1 MRSSLFTLATC
12 LKAATAL
19 QYDPAYTNWNLNMN
33 ENTANPMEYYTT
45 YDNHTYHP
53 SPENWRFPFYS
64 FFVDK
69 FANGDPTNDNINGTS
84 WEQDPLQTQ
93 LRHGGDARG
102 LRDSLDYIQGMGIK
116 GLYLVGS
123 IFHNVPWAADAFS
136 PLDHTFL
143 DRHFGTIQEWREVID
158 EIHARG
164 MYVLLDNT
172 MGTMG
177 NLMAFENY
185 LNTSAPWTFTE
196 HNAQWKTPIHYSDW
210 EFGNNYHEVCP
221 WSYPRFYQQSGEL
234 YNDENTTRMVGCKD
248 SEFNQYGD
256 AGAFGQ
262 YPEWL
267 KQTAKFDGVQDRLR
281 DWRPS
286 VQQKLQHFYCML
298 VTGLDVDGF
307 RIDKALQV
315 TVDGQVEFNR
325 GLRQCARRLGKNN
338 FFIPGEMVN
347 GNSNVAVYMGRGKSP
362 DQWVENVT
370 EAITTNTTYL
380 RDDDHFGVDAN
391 AFHYTT
397 YRGLMRY
404 LGLDGNLLAAYDAP
418 VNFAD
423 AWRVMQMTNDFVNP
437 NTGSY
442 DPRHLHGASN
452 QDVLRWPGLINGTER
467 QLAGSFVVTLL
478 MPGINMISWGEEQ
491 AMYVLDNTAGN
502 YLYGRQAMTSS
513 PAWKMH
519 GCYKVGTINL
529 SEFPVNSSSVGC
541 QDDSVAL
548 DHRDTTS
555 PVYNVYKMMNEMRR
569 RYPVLNDG
577 FVMRQLS
584 NQTWNYTLP
593 GSYGTPTETG
603 LFSAYRGAN
612 PLLQDLTTQGGTGNQ
627 EVWLVYTN
635 YNDTRTYQSDCGST
649 DGQSL
654 LAPFPGNTTVRNLF
668 PPYDQWT
675 LQSSN
680 TSLSINGSTEP
691 NGCLPE
697 MNMTRYGYKAFVP
710 IDSWQAPS
718 PMISKFILNDTYM
731 GHDQRLLSV
740 ASGSSQDTVTME
752 LRFTEQMDC
761 DSVRN
766 SLNISSTT
774 EDGSTARIDTGSI
787 DCLTT
792 DPYDTPFFYSGLP
805 SIWRYRTN
813 ITGISNGVHVVTVNN
828 ATSASGSTFT
838 GSRDNIMFRI
848 GKSDNPMV
856 FPMTSNYTNYLLF
869 PNNVEK
875 RDSQTESGL
884 YVHHRAPG
892 ADMWRYSLTWGAI
905 WSDWMLYSGGNSTL
919 APQTWTGSKKQ
930 NWEGDHVKLQYWSRM
945 TGSSSHVQEADVAG
959 SEFPER
965 RFPHLFLHGA
975 WNQYGYDAG
984 VPNEM
989 EHTVN
994 STWTYDFLT
1003 EWPSQFQ
1010 VNVWGMTEDGLPD
1023 VSAAYGDVDNDTV
1036 LDRISPVSLQP
1047 AVVNI
1052 TDLPESPYLSW
1063 KIIINDGDLRYYL
1076 QGAGSRW
1083 RQLALFILLAVV
1095 PLALGFLG
1103 VLGYQRLFYQVKFNK
1118 TGLVNEKDSMAV
1130 AFKKHMSMSSFK
1142 EKPTASGITTT
1153 REIPAESS
1161 SDGSIVSPRHS
1172 IEPTMAANA
1181 ILSSKRRTV
1190 LIATM
1195 EYDIADW
1202 NIKIKIGGLGV
1213 MAQLMGKHLAH
1224 EDIVWVVPCCGG
1236 IDYPRDTQGPSVT
1249 VTILGKQYEVQVQ
1262 YHKLDNITYM
1272 LLDAPVF
1279 RQQTAKEPYP
1289 ARMDDHESA
1298 IYYSAWNQCI
1308 AEATKRF
1315 NVDLYHINDYH
1326 GSIAPLYLL
1335 PETIPCCLSLHNAEF
1350 QGLWPMRTPE
1360 ETQELCSVF
1369 NLPEKT
1375 VAKYVQFGEIFNLL
1389 HAGSSILRLHQKG
1402 FGAVGVSKKYGKRSW
1417 ARYPIFWGLRN
1428 IGALPNPDPSDLSEW
1443 HKKYADPNQIV
1454 IDQEYERSRG
1464 SLKMQAQEWADLEQR
1479 EDADLF
1485 VFVGRWSMQKGI
1497 DLIADVFPA
1506 ILEKHPQTQL
1516 ICIGPTIDLYG
1527 KFAALKLEAMMKKY
1541 PGRVYSKP
1549 EFTALPP
1556 FIFSGAEFALIPS
1569 RDEPFGLVAVE
1580 FGRKGALGVGSRV
1593 GGLGQMPGWWYTI
1606 ESQTTKHQMAQF
1618 KTAIHSAIKSN
1629 KETRAMMR
1637 ARSAKQRFPV
1647 AQWTEDLEILQAGAI
1662 RAHDKFM
1669 NKRNSKRVSG
1679 SHPGAATPGTTTG
1692 WSTPNFSNWSSPH
1705 IPGWMSPSSPSSGTS
1720 TPWGMQ
1726 TPAIRSPAPSRPNSR
1741 PPSPTRNTTR
1751 DSGAPSVD
1759 GSPVASRRNSFSL
1772 GTRSG
1777 PGHVPYKLLHS
1788 ALSHTKLSK
1797 RASAEDGTHKAL
1809 TRIDDEVTISPA
1821 EAREAEQ
1828 RSRLEQ
1834 MRPISTDSLA
1844 GEQREAEAS
1853 TGLSYMHKD
1862 LPPIPAIPAEYR
1874 PVLPQSPS
1882 MLSLQQVIDEK
1893 DNKEPQD
1900 LMPAFNDPTGLYF
1913 KSFSQKLES
1922 LNGKNSET
1930 SLCTEEFLERSEKQW
1945 FNRLHHARM
1954 SKMTSPANS
1963 VREVASDS
1971 SSAGSSDSDHESMSQ
1986 FLLPSNYQPP
1996 SGVRRFLSKKTGD
2009 WPVYAWLLAFGQ
2021 ILAANSYQIVLL
2033 TGTVGQTANE
2043 LYAIATVYFIFSCIW
2058 WYIFRRL
2065 PCLYVISGPWA
2076 FYGFA
2081 FLLLGI
2087 APWTT
2092 STARYWIQHVATGS
2106 YAAASASGSF
2116 FFAQNFGSTGSVPV
2130 RTWGFRACMIQGT
2143 QQIWIV
2149 ILWFWGRTL
2158 TDVSTAGRPSSSLI
2172 TYGWPLT
2179 AIAIPISLLLFAIGT
2194 VLYLGLP
2201 AYYRQQPGSI
2211 PSFYRSTLRRKIIL
2225 WFFLV
2230 VLVQNYFLS
2239 SPYGRNWTFLWSSSH
2254 APAWSVI
2261 LLIFFFFV
2269 VLWAL
2274 FLWFFAHL
2282 SATHSWF
2289 IPIFALALGSPRWAQ
2304 MLWSTSG
2311 VASYL
2316 PWAGGPIASALI
2328 ARGLWLWLGL
2338 LDSIQ
2343 GVGLGM
2349 ILLQTLARTH
2359 VTFTLVAA
2367 QALGSISTILARATA
2382 PNNTG
2387 PGNVFPDLAG
2397 RSDWTKGLEHYEF
2410 WLALVSQVAVVWVGF
2425 VWFRREQLSKP

>member
-1 MRSSLFTLATC
+1 MRLASLATFATC
-12 LKAATAL
+12 LL
-19 QYDPAYTNWNLNMN
+19 VGSGLDN
-33 ENTANPMEYYTT
+33 E
-45 YDNHTYHP
+45 
-53 SPENWRFPFYS
+53 
-64 FFVDK
+64 
-69 FANGDPTNDNINGTS
+69 TS

-102 LRDSLDYIQGMGIK
+102 LRDSLDYIQGMGVK

-123 IFHNVPWAADAFS
+123 VFHNVPWGADGFS

-143 DRHFGTIQEWREVID
+143 DRHFGTIQEWREVIN
-158 EIHARG
+158 EIHDRG

-172 MGTMG
+172 MSTMG
-177 NLMAFENY
+177 NLMAFEGH
-185 LNTSAPWTFTE
+185 LNSSTPWAFKE
-196 HNAQWKTPIHYSDW
+196 YDALWKTPIHYSDW
-210 EFGNNYHEVCP
+210 DFGNEYHEVCP
-221 WSYPRFYQQSGEL
+221 WTYPRFYQQSGEL
-234 YNDENTTRMVGCKD
+234 YQDENTTSMVGCKD

-262 YPEWL
+262 YPEWI

-286 VQQKLQHFYCML
+286 VQQKLQHFHCML
-298 VTGLDVDGF
+298 VQGLDIDGF

-315 TVDGQVEFNR
+315 TVDGQAEFNK
-325 GLRQCARRLGKNN
+325 GLRECARRVGKNN

-347 GNSNVAVYMGRGKSP
+347 GNSNVAVYMGRGKTP
-362 DQWVENVT
+362 EHWVDNVT
-370 EAITTNTTYL
+370 EAITTNTTYI
-380 RDDDHFGVDAN
+380 RDDEHFGLDAN

-423 AWRVMQMTNDFVNP
+423 AWRVMQMTNDFVNA
-437 NTGSY
+437 NTGLY

-452 QDVLRWPGLINGTER
+452 QDVLRWPGLVNGTER
-467 QLAGSFVVTLL
+467 QLAASFVVTLL

-491 AMYVLDNTAGN
+491 ALYTLDNTAGN

-513 PAWKMH
+513 PAWQMH

-529 SEFPVNSSSVGC
+529 SDFPVNSSSFAC
-541 QDDSVAL
+541 QDDSIAL
-548 DHRDTTS
+548 DHRDPTS
-555 PVYNVYKMMNEMRR
+555 PVYNVFKMMNEMRI

-584 NQTWNYTLP
+584 NQTYNYTLP

-603 LFSAYRGAN
+603 LFSSYRGAN
-612 PLLQDLTTQGGTGNQ
+612 PLLQDLSGQGITGNG

-635 YNDTRTYQSDCGST
+635 YNDTMTYESDCGGV
-649 DGQSL
+649 DGEAL
-654 LAPFPGNTTVRNLF
+654 LAPYPGNTTVRNLF

-680 TSLSINGSTEP
+680 MSMGINGSTEA
-691 NGCLPE
+691 NGCLPQI
-697 MNMTRYGYKAFVP
+697 NMTRYGYKAFVP
-710 IDSWQAPS
+710 VDSWRAPS
-718 PMISKFILNDTYM
+718 PMVSKLILNETYI
-731 GHDQRLLSV
+731 GHDQRIMSV
-740 ASGSSQDTVTME
+740 AGDGEQDSLTLE

-761 DSVRN
+761 DSVRQ

-774 EDGSTARIDTGSI
+774 EDGTIARIDTTSV

-792 DPYDTPFFYSGLP
+792 EPLDTPFFYSGLP
-805 SIWRYRTN
+805 STWRYRAN
-813 ITGISNGVHVVTVNN
+813 ITGISNGVHVITINN
-828 ATSASGSTFT
+828 ATSQAGDTFT
-838 GSRDNIMFRI
+838 NSRDNLMFRI
-848 GKSDNPMV
+848 GKPNNPMV
-856 FPMTSNYTNYLLF
+856 FASTSNYTTSLLY
-869 PNNVEK
+869 PSTSPLHK

-884 YVHHRAPG
+884 YIRHSAPG
-892 ADMWRYSLTWGAI
+892 ADLWRYTLTWGAI
-905 WSDWMLYSGGNSTL
+905 WSDWLPYTGGNSSL
-919 APQTWTGSKKQ
+919 PAQTWTGTSRQ
-930 NWEGDHVKLQYWSRM
+930 NWDGDHVKVQYWSRM
-945 TGSSSHVQEADVAG
+945 TGSSSHIQEGDVAG
-959 SEFPER
+959 STIPTR
-965 RFPHLFLHGA
+965 RFPRLFLHGS

-984 VPNEM
+984 IANEM
-989 EHTVN
+989 AHADN
-994 STWTYDFLT
+994 GTWTYDFLT

-1047 AVVNI
+1047 NVVNV
-1052 TDLPESPYLSW
+1052 TDLPPSPFLAW
-1063 KIIINDGDLRYYL
+1063 RIVVTDGDLRYFL
-1076 QGAGSRW
+1076 EAVGSRW
-1083 RQLALFILLAVV
+1083 RQLAMFVLLAVV
-1095 PLALGFLG
+1095 PL
-1103 VLGYQRLFYQVKFNK
+1103 VLGLVGVWAYQRMFYQVKFNL
-1118 TGLVNEKDSMAV
+1118 TGLVNEKETLPAAIRKHFSMV
-1130 AFKKHMSMSSFK
+1130 SVK
-1142 EKPTASGITTT
+1142 EKPTTEETTSG
-1153 REIPAESS
+1153 PSPVDDDS
-1161 SDGSIVSPRHS
+1161 MVSPRHS
-1172 IEPTMAANA
+1172 VEATMAAGSA
-1181 ILSSKRRTV
+1181 LASKRRTV

-1195 EYDIADW
+1195 EYDISDW

-1236 IDYPRDTQGPSVT
+1236 IDYPTDTPGLPVT
-1249 VTILGKQYEVQVQ
+1249 VTILGKQYDVQVQ

-1279 RQQTAKEPYP
+1279 RQQTSKEPYP

-1308 AEATKRF
+1308 AEATRRF

-1335 PETIPCCLSLHNAEF
+1335 PRTIPCCLSLHNAEF
-1350 QGLWPMRTPE
+1350 QGLWPMRNAE
-1360 ETQELCSVF
+1360 ETAELCGVF
-1369 NLPEKT
+1369 NLPEKI
-1375 VAKYVQFGEIFNLL
+1375 VARYVQFGEIFNLL

-1402 FGAVGVSKKYGKRSW
+1402 YGAVGVSKKYGKRSW
-1417 ARYPIFWGLRN
+1417 ARYPIFWGLKN
-1428 IGALPNPDPSDLSEW
+1428 IGALPNPDPSDLADWS
-1443 HKKYADPNQIV
+1443 KRYADPDTIE
-1454 IDQEYERSRG
+1454 IDREQEASRRE
-1464 SLKMQAQEWADLEQR
+1464 STRLAQEWAGLEQR
-1479 EDADLF
+1479 DDADLF

-1506 ILEKHPQTQL
+1506 VLEKHPQVQL
-1516 ICIGPTIDLYG
+1516 IAIGPTIDLYG
-1527 KFAALKLEAMMKKY
+1527 KFAALKLDAMMKKY

-1618 KTAIHSAIKSN
+1618 KTAINSAIKS
-1629 KETRAMMR
+1629 KYETRALMR
-1637 ARSAKQRFPV
+1637 ARSALQRFPV

-1662 RAHDKFM
+1662 KAHDKFM
-1669 NKRNSKRVSG
+1669 NKRKSDRFSG
-1679 SHPGAATPGTTTG
+1679 SSGAATPGGSSTG
-1692 WSTPNFSNWSSPH
+1692 WSTPHLS
-1705 IPGWMSPSSPSSGTS
+1705 GWMSPRSGAS
-1720 TPWGMQ
+1720 TPWGFQ
-1726 TPAIRSPAPSRPNSR
+1726 TPAIRSPAHSRPTSR
-1741 PPSPTRNTTR
+1741 APSPTRNAAVG
-1751 DSGAPSVD
+1751 SSVAPSLD
-1759 GSPVASRRNSFSL
+1759 GSPIVSRRNSFSL

-1777 PGHVPYKLLHS
+1777 PGHVSYKMLHS
-1788 ALSHTKLSK
+1788 ALSNPKLSK
-1797 RASAEDGTHKAL
+1797 RESTEEGLHRQL
-1809 TRIDDEVTISPA
+1809 TRIDDEVTISPN

-1834 MRPISTDSLA
+1834 MRPLSVTSDGS
-1844 GEQREAEAS
+1844 GEQEIPEGS
-1853 TGLSYMHKD
+1853 TGMAYLNKD
-1862 LPPIPAIPAEYR
+1862 LPPVPTIPAEHR
-1874 PVLPQSPS
+1874 ALPHSPS
-1882 MLSLQQVIDEK
+1882 SNSLVVPGALTSTEHRTALPHSPSSLSLQLVIDEK
-1893 DNKEPQD
+1893 ENKAPQD
-1900 LMPAFNDPTGLYF
+1900 LIPAFNDPTGLYF
-1913 KSFSQKLES
+1913 KNFAQQLES
-1922 LNGKNSET
+1922 LDGKNSET
-1930 SLCTEEFLERSEKQW
+1930 TLCTEEFLEKSEKQW

-1954 SKMTSPANS
+1954 SKTVSPGTSI
-1963 VREVASDS
+1963 REITSDASSQTTS
-1971 SSAGSSDSDHESMSQ
+1971 SSPDSEHDSLGQ
-1986 FLLPSNYQPP
+1986 FLLPSNYSPP
-1996 SGVRRFLSKKTGD
+1996 SGLRRILSIKTGD
-2009 WPVYAWLLAFGQ
+2009 WPLYAWLLAFGQ

-2033 TGTVGQTANE
+2033 TGTVGQTAIE
-2043 LYAIATVYFIFSCIW
+2043 LYAIATTYFIFSCIW
-2058 WYIFRRL
+2058 WLTFRRL
-2065 PCLYVISGPWA
+2065 PCLYVISAPWL
-2076 FYGFA
+2076 FYALA

-2087 APWTT
+2087 GPWAST
-2092 STARYWIQHVATGS
+2092 TARYWTQHIATGS

-2158 TDVSTAGRPSSSLI
+2158 TDASTAGQPSTSLI
-2172 TYGWPLT
+2172 TYGWPLS
-2179 AIAIPISLLLFAIGT
+2179 AIALPLAALLLAIGV
-2194 VLYLGLP
+2194 VLFLGLP

-2225 WFFLV
+2225 WFFLLV
-2230 VLVQNYFLS
+2230 VVQNYFLS
-2239 SPYGRNWTFLWSSSH
+2239 TLYGRNWTFLWSSKH
-2254 APAWSVI
+2254 APAWTIV
-2261 LLIFFFFV
+2261 LLVFAFFV
-2269 VLWAL
+2269 VLWAAVL
-2274 FLWFFAHL
+2274 FFFAHL

-2311 VASYL
+2311 VAAYL
-2316 PWAGGPIASALI
+2316 PWAGGPIASALV

-2367 QALGSISTILARATA
+2367 QALGSVATILARATA
-2382 PNNTG
+2382 PDKEG
-2387 PGNVFPDLAG
+2387 PGNVFPDFAG
-2397 RSDWTKGLEHYEF
+2397 RGQWTDGFKHYEF
-2410 WLALVSQVAVVWVGF
+2410 WLGLVCQVGVVWMGF
-2425 VWFRREQLSKP
+2425 WWFRREQLSKP

>member
-1 MRSSLFTLATC
+1 MRLSTLISLAIC
-12 LKAATAL
+12 LGAGTAL
-19 QYDPAYTNWNLNMN
+19 EYDPRYTNWNLNMN
-33 ENTANPMEYYTT
+33 PNSKDPMQYYTT
-45 YDNHTYHP
+45 YENHTYQP

-64 FFVDK
+64 FFVDR
-69 FANGDPTNDNINGTS
+69 FANGDPTNDNINETS

-102 LRDSLDYIQGMGIK
+102 VLDSLDYIQGMGIK

-143 DRHFGTIQEWREVID
+143 DRHFGTIQEWREVIN
-158 EIHARG
+158 EIHRRG

-177 NLMAFENY
+177 NLMAFEGY
-185 LNTSAPWTFTE
+185 LNSSTPWEFGE
-196 HNAQWKTPIHYSDW
+196 HNAVWKSPIHYSDW
-210 EFGNNYHEVCP
+210 EFGNGYHEICP

-234 YNDENTTRMVGCKD
+234 YQDENTTSMVGCKD

-267 KQTAKFDGVQDRLR
+267 KQTSKFDGVQDRLR

-298 VTGLDVDGF
+298 VVGLDIDGF

-315 TVDGQVEFNR
+315 TVDGQVEFNK
-325 GLRQCARRLGKNN
+325 GLRECARRVGKNN

-347 GNSNVAVYMGRGKSP
+347 GNSNVAVYMGRGKTP
-362 DQWVENVT
+362 EQWVDNIT
-370 EAITTNTTYL
+370 EAITTTTSYI
-380 RDDDHFGVDAN
+380 RDDEHFGLDGN

-423 AWRVMQMTNDFVNP
+423 AWRVMQMTNDFVNA

-452 QDVLRWPGLINGTER
+452 QDVLRWPGLVNGTER
-467 QLAGSFVVTLL
+467 QLAASFVVTLL

-491 AMYVLDNTAGN
+491 AMYTLDNTAGN

-529 SEFPVNSSSVGC
+529 SEWPVNSSSVAC
-541 QDDSVAL
+541 QDESVAL

-555 PVYNVYKMMNEMRR
+555 PMYNVFKMMNEMRT

-584 NQTWNYTLP
+584 NQTYNYTLP

-603 LFSAYRGAN
+603 LFSSYRGAN
-612 PLLQDLTTQGGTGNQ
+612 PLLQDLSNQGISGNG
-627 EVWLVYTN
+627 EVWLVYMN
-635 YNDTRTYQSDCGST
+635 YNDSMTYESDCSST
-649 DGQSL
+649 DGQAL
-654 LAPFPGNTTVRNLF
+654 LAPFPGGTTVRNLF
-668 PPYDQWT
+668 PPYDSWT
-675 LQSSN
+675 LETSN
-680 TSLSINGSTEP
+680 MSLGINGSTEP
-691 NGCLPE
+691 NGCLSQ
-697 MNMTRYGYKAFVP
+697 MDMTKYGYKAFVP
-710 IDSWQAPS
+710 ADLWRAPS
-718 PMISKFILNDTYM
+718 PMVSKFILNETYI
-731 GHDQRLLSV
+731 GHDQRVMSM
-740 ASGSSQDTVTME
+740 APIGSQDSLTME

-761 DSVRN
+761 DSVRR

-774 EDGSTARIDTGSI
+774 EDGTTAQIDTGSV

-792 DPYDTPFFYSGLP
+792 EPLDTPFFYSGLP
-805 SIWRYRTN
+805 SIWRYRAN
-813 ITGISNGVHVVTVNN
+813 ITGISHGVHVVTVNN
-828 ATSASGSTFT
+828 ASSQDGNTFT
-838 GSRDNIMFRI
+838 NSRDNIMFRI
-848 GKSDNPMV
+848 GKPNNPMV
-856 FPMTSNYTNYLLF
+856 FPATSNYTADLLY
-869 PNNVEK
+869 PETTRSLAK

-884 YVHHRAPG
+884 YVRHAAPG

-905 WSDWMLYSGGNSTL
+905 WSDWLPYNGGNSSL
-919 APQTWTGSKKQ
+919 ASQTWTGSKKQ

-945 TGSSSHVQEADVAG
+945 TGSSSHIQEGDIVDSIFAT
-959 SEFPER
+959 R
-965 RFPHLFLHGA
+965 RFPHLFLHGS

-984 VPNEM
+984 IPNEM
-989 EHTVN
+989 EHTDN

-1047 AVVNI
+1047 AVVNV
-1052 TDLPESPYLSW
+1052 TDLPPSPYLSW
-1063 KIIINDGDLRYYL
+1063 KIIINDGDLRFFL
-1076 QGAGSRW
+1076 APAGSRW
-1083 RQLALFILLAVV
+1083 RQLALFVLLAVV
-1095 PLALGFLG
+1095 PLALGLVG
-1103 VLGYQRLFYQVKFNK
+1103 VWAYQRMFYQVKFNL
-1118 TGLVNEKDSMAV
+1118 TGLVNEKDSLPV
-1130 AFKKHMSMSSFK
+1130 AIRKHMSMISIK
-1142 EKPTASGITTT
+1142 EKPEATEMVTDQSPGDN
-1153 REIPAESS
+1153 SS
-1161 SDGSIVSPRHS
+1161 IMTPGHR
-1172 IEPTMAANA
+1172 IEPTMAPSG
-1181 ILSSKRRTV
+1181 LLGMKRRTV

-1195 EYDIADW
+1195 EYDISDW

-1236 IDYPRDTQGPSVT
+1236 IDYPRDTPGEPVL
-1249 VTILGKQYEVQVQ
+1249 VTILGKKYEVQVQ
-1262 YHKLDNITYM
+1262 YHKLGNITYM

-1279 RQQTAKEPYP
+1279 RQQSQKEPYP

-1308 AEATKRF
+1308 AEATRRF
-1315 NVDLYHINDYH
+1315 DVDLYHINDYH

-1335 PETIPCCLSLHNAEF
+1335 PQTIPCCLSLHNAEF
-1350 QGLWPMRTPE
+1350 QGLWPMRNAE
-1360 ETQELCSVF
+1360 ETAELCSLF
-1369 NLPEKT
+1369 NLPEKI
-1375 VAKYVQFGEIFNLL
+1375 VARYVQFGEIFNLL
-1389 HAGSSILRLHQKG
+1389 HAGASILRLHQKG
-1402 FGAVGVSKKYGKRSW
+1402 YGAVGVSKKYGKRSW
-1417 ARYPIFWGLRN
+1417 ARYPIFWGLKN
-1428 IGALPNPDPSDLSEW
+1428 IGALPNPDPSDLAEW
-1443 HKKYADPNQIV
+1443 SKRYADPKTIEIN
-1454 IDQEYERSRG
+1454 QEYESSRRE
-1464 SLKMQAQEWADLEQR
+1464 MTRQAQEWAGLEQR
-1479 EDADLF
+1479 EDAQLF

-1506 ILEKHPQTQL
+1506 VLEKHPQVQL
-1516 ICIGPTIDLYG
+1516 IAVGPTIDLYG
-1527 KFAALKLEAMMKKY
+1527 KFAALKLDAMMKKY

-1549 EFTALPP
+1549 EFTQLPP
-1556 FIFSGAEFALIPS
+1556 YLFSGAEFALIPS

-1618 KTAIHSAIKSN
+1618 KTAIDSAIKSGY
-1629 KETRAMMR
+1629 KTRALMR
-1637 ARSAKQRFPV
+1637 ARSALQRFPV
-1647 AQWTEDLEILQAGAI
+1647 AQWTEDLEILQAKSI
-1662 RAHDKFM
+1662 KAHDKFAE
-1669 NKRNSKRVSG
+1669 KRKSIRFSSASG
-1679 SHPGAATPGTTTG
+1679 TATPGSSSAG
-1692 WSTPNFSNWSSPH
+1692 WSTPH
-1705 IPGWMSPSSPSSGTS
+1705 LPGWMSPRSGAS
-1720 TPWGMQ
+1720 TPWGFQ
-1726 TPAIRSPAPSRPNSR
+1726 TPAIRSPVQSRPNSR
-1741 PPSPTRNTTR
+1741 APSPTRNVAG
-1751 DSGAPSVD
+1751 SSSVAPSAD
-1759 GSPVASRRNSFSL
+1759 NSPVMSRRNSFSL

-1777 PGHVPYKLLHS
+1777 PGHVSFKMLHS
-1788 ALSHTKLSK
+1788 ALSNPKLSK
-1797 RASAEDGTHKAL
+1797 KESTEEGLHKQL
-1809 TRIDDEVTISPA
+1809 TRIDDEVTISQA
-1821 EAREAEQ
+1821 EALEAEQ

-1834 MRPISTDSLA
+1834 MRPLSTMSS
-1844 GEQREAEAS
+1844 GSEERESPSEAAEAS
-1853 TGLSYMHKD
+1853 TGMAYINKD
-1862 LPPIPAIPAEYR
+1862 LPPVPSIPNDNR
-1874 PVLPQSPS
+1874 PSLPVSPS
-1882 MLSLQQVIDEK
+1882 TLSLQLVIDEK
-1893 DNKEPQD
+1893 ENKEPQD
-1900 LMPAFNDPTGLYF
+1900 LIPSFNDPTGLYF
-1913 KSFSQKLES
+1913 KSFAQKLES

-1930 SLCTEEFLERSEKQW
+1930 TLCTEEFLERSEKQW
-1945 FNRLHHARM
+1945 FNRLHDARM
-1954 SKMTSPANS
+1954 SKANTPAGS
-1963 VREVASDS
+1963 IREAASDT
-1971 SSAGSSDSDHESMSQ
+1971 SSARSDADHSSLGQ

-1996 SGVRRFLSKKTGD
+1996 SGLRRILSIKTGD
-2009 WPVYAWLLAFGQ
+2009 WPLYAWLLAFGQ

-2058 WYIFRRL
+2058 WLTFRRL
-2065 PCLYVISGPWA
+2065 PCLYVISGPWIFYSLA
-2076 FYGFA
+2076 FF
-2081 FLLLGI
+2081 LLGI
-2087 APWTT
+2087 APFT
-2092 STARYWIQHVATGS
+2092 SGNARYWLQHVATGS

-2149 ILWFWGRTL
+2149 ILWFWGRSL
-2158 TDVSTAGRPSSSLI
+2158 TDSSTAGRPSTSLI
-2172 TYGWPLT
+2172 TYGWPLS
-2179 AIAIPISLLLFAIGT
+2179 AIALPLSLLLCAIGV

-2230 VLVQNYFLS
+2230 VLLQNYFLS
-2239 SPYGRNWTFLWSSSH
+2239 TTYGRNWTFLWSSKH
-2254 APAWSVI
+2254 APAWSIVV
-2261 LLIFFFFV
+2261 LVFFFFV
-2269 VLWAL
+2269 LLWAGV
-2274 FLWFFAHL
+2274 LWFFAHL

-2311 VASYL
+2311 VAAYL
-2316 PWAGGPIASALI
+2316 PWAGGPVASALVS
-2328 ARGLWLWLGL
+2328 RGLWLWLGL
-2338 LDSIQ
+2338 LDSVQ

-2367 QALGSISTILARATA
+2367 QALGSIATIVARATA
-2382 PNNTG
+2382 PNKEG
-2387 PGNVFPDLAG
+2387 PGNVFPDFAG
-2397 RSDWTKGLEHYEF
+2397 RESWRGGFEHYEF
-2410 WLALVSQVAVVWVGF
+2410 WLGLISQVAVVWAGF
-2425 VWFRREQLSKP
+2425 GWFRREQLSKP

>member
-1 MRSSLFTLATC
+1 
-12 LKAATAL
+12 
-19 QYDPAYTNWNLNMN
+19 MN
-33 ENTANPMEYYTT
+33 PNTKNPMEYYTV
-45 YDNHTYHP
+45 YEDHTYTP

-64 FFVDK
+64 FFVDR

-93 LRHGGDARG
+93 LRHGGDAQG

-123 IFHNVPWAADAFS
+123 IFHNMPWAADAFS

-143 DRHFGTIQEWREVID
+143 DRHFGTIQEWRDVID
-158 EIHARG
+158 EIHRRG

-177 NLMAFENY
+177 NLMAFEGY
-185 LNTSAPWTFTE
+185 FNTSTPWEFKE
-196 HNAQWKTPIHYSDW
+196 HNAVWKTPIHYQDW
-210 EFGNNYHEVCP
+210 TFGNDYYDVCP
-221 WSYPRFYQQSGEL
+221 WKYPRFYQQSGKP
-234 YNDENTTRMVGCKD
+234 YDDENTTAMVGCKN

-267 KQTAKFDGVQDRLR
+267 KQTSKFDGVQDRLR
-281 DWRPS
+281 DWVPS
-286 VQQKLQHFYCML
+286 VNQKLQHFYCML
-298 VTGLDVDGF
+298 VEGLDIDGF

-315 TVDGQVEFNR
+315 TLEGQVEFNK

-347 GNSNVAVYMGRGKSP
+347 GNSNVGVYMGRGKTP
-362 DQWVENVT
+362 DMWVDNVT
-370 EAITTNTTYL
+370 QAVTTNTTYL
-380 RDDDHFGVDAN
+380 RGGEDFGIDAN

-418 VNFAD
+418 VNFAN
-423 AWRVMQMTNDFVNP
+423 AWKIMQMTNDFVNP
-437 NTGSY
+437 NTGLY

-467 QLAGSFVVTLL
+467 QLAAAFIVTLL
-478 MPGINMISWGEEQ
+478 VPGINMISWGEEQ
-491 AMYVLDNTAGN
+491 ALYVLDNTAGN

-529 SEFPVNSSSVGC
+529 SDFPVNSSSTGC

-548 DHRDTTS
+548 DHRDPTS
-555 PVYNVYKMMNEMRR
+555 PVYNVYKAMNEMRR

-577 FVMRQLS
+577 FIFRQLS

-593 GSYGTPTETG
+593 GSFGTPTETG
-603 LFSAYRGAN
+603 IFSSYRGAD
-612 PLLQDLTTQGGTGNQ
+612 PLLQDLSGQGITGNDP
-627 EVWLVYTN
+627 VWLVYSN
-635 YNDTRTYQSDCGST
+635 LNDTRTFESNCSSV
-649 DGQSL
+649 DGEAL
-654 LAPFPGNTTVRNLF
+654 LAPYPGGTTVRNLF
-668 PPYDQWT
+668 FPFDQWT
-675 LQSSN
+675 LQTSN
-680 TSLSINGSTEP
+680 RSLGINGSSEP
-691 NGCLPE
+691 NGCLPQI
-697 MNMTRYGYKAFVP
+697 NMTKYGYKAFVP
-710 IDSWQAPS
+710 IESWQAPS
-718 PMISKFILNDTYM
+718 PMTSKFILNDTFM
-731 GHDQRLLSV
+731 GHDQRLFT
-740 ASGSSQDTVTME
+740 AAEDGTQDTLVME
-752 LRFTEQMDC
+752 IRFTEQMNC

-774 EDGSTARIDTGSI
+774 EDGSTARIDTTSV

-792 DPYDTPFFYSGLP
+792 LPEDQPFFYSGLP
-805 SIWRYRTN
+805 SVWRYRAN
-813 ITGISNGVHVVTVNN
+813 ITGLSNGVHMVTIDN
-828 ATSASGSTFT
+828 ATSQSGDLFT
-838 GSRDNIMFRI
+838 GSRDHIMFRI
-848 GKSDNPMV
+848 GKADNPMI
-856 FPMTSNYTNYLLF
+856 FPMTSNYTNFLLY
-869 PNNVEK
+869 PDNLQK
-875 RDSQTESGL
+875 RASQTESGL

-905 WSDWMLYSGGNSTL
+905 WSDWMPYVGGNSSL
-919 APQTWTGSKKQ
+919 PAQTWTGSKRQ

-945 TGSSSHVQEADVAG
+945 TGSSSHVQEADVVG
-959 SEFPER
+959 SDAPTR

-975 WNQYGYDAG
+975 WNQYGYDSG
-984 VPNEM
+984 VQNEM
-989 EHTVN
+989 KHTEN

-1047 AVVNI
+1047 AVVNV
-1052 TDLPESPYLSW
+1052 TDLPPSPYLSW
-1063 KIIINDGDLRYYL
+1063 KIIVNDGDLRYYL
-1076 QGAGSRW
+1076 VGTGNRW
-1083 RQLALFILLAVV
+1083 RQLALFVLLAVV
-1095 PLALGFLG
+1095 PLMLGILG
-1103 VLGYQRLFYQVKFNK
+1103 VWGYQMMFYQVKFNK
-1118 TGLVNEKDSMAV
+1118 TGLINEKDSFAAV
-1130 AFKKHMSMSSFK
+1130 FRKRMSKSSFK
-1142 EKPTASGITTT
+1142 EKPMMMAGIHTDAGPL
-1153 REIPAESS
+1153 EDSPMM
-1161 SDGSIVSPRHS
+1161 SPRHS
-1172 IEPTMAANA
+1172 IEPSMAAAAA
-1181 ILSSKRRTV
+1181 IPSKRRTV

-1224 EDIVWVVPCCGG
+1224 EDIVWVVPCCSG
-1236 IDYPRDTQGPSVT
+1236 IDYPVDTIGAPIV
-1249 VTILGKQYEVQVQ
+1249 VTILGKQYEVQVN
-1262 YHKLDNITYM
+1262 YHKLGNITYV

-1308 AEATKRF
+1308 AEATRRF
-1315 NVDLYHINDYH
+1315 DVDLYHINDYH

-1335 PETIPCCLSLHNAEF
+1335 PKTIPCCLSLHNAEF
-1350 QGLWPMRTPE
+1350 QGLWPMRNSE
-1360 ETQELCSVF
+1360 ETSELCSLF
-1369 NLPEKT
+1369 NLPEKVVT
-1375 VAKYVQFGEIFNLL
+1375 KYVQFGEIFNLL
-1389 HAGSSILRLHQKG
+1389 HAGASILRIHQKG
-1402 FGAVGVSKKYGKRSW
+1402 YGAVGVSKKYGKRSW

-1428 IGALPNPDPSDLSEW
+1428 IGSLPNPDPSDLAEW
-1443 HKKYADPNQIV
+1443 HKKYEDPNKIV
-1454 IDQEYERSRG
+1454 IDQAWETERATFKR
-1464 SLKMQAQEWADLEQR
+1464 QAQEWAGLEER

-1497 DLIADVFPA
+1497 DLVADVFPA
-1506 ILEKHPQTQL
+1506 ILEKHPHAQL
-1516 ICIGPTIDLYG
+1516 IAIGPTIDLYG
-1527 KFAALKLEAMMKKY
+1527 KFAALKLEAMMKLY

-1549 EFTALPP
+1549 EFTQLPP

-1618 KTAIHSAIKSN
+1618 KMAIHSAIKADY
-1629 KETRAMMR
+1629 KTRAMMR

-1647 AQWTEDLEILQAGAI
+1647 AQWTEDLEILQSGAVK
-1662 RAHDKFM
+1662 AHDKFKE
-1669 NKRNSKRVSG
+1669 KRNSKRMSGGTVSG
-1679 SHPGAATPGTTTG
+1679 PATPGNQTG
-1692 WSTPNFSNWSSPH
+1692 WSTPAFSNWSANH
-1705 IPGWMSPSSPSSGTS
+1705 LPGWISPRSGAS

-1726 TPAIRSPAPSRPNSR
+1726 TPALRSPAPSRPNSR
-1741 PPSPTRNTTR
+1741 PPSPTRNAGR
-1751 DSGAPSVD
+1751 ESMIPSHD
-1759 GSPVASRRNSFSL
+1759 TSPVISRRNSLSL

-1777 PGHVPYKLLHS
+1777 PGHTHLRLLHS
-1788 ALSHTKLSK
+1788 ALSNPKLAK
-1797 RASAEDGTHKAL
+1797 RESIEDGLHKML
-1809 TRIDDEVTISPA
+1809 TRIDDEVTITAA

-1828 RSRLEQ
+1828 RSRLEH
-1834 MRPISTDSLA
+1834 MRPLFASSS
-1844 GEQREAEAS
+1844 GSQEREAAQDS
-1853 TGLSYMHKD
+1853 TGMTFMSKD
-1862 LPPIPAIPAEYR
+1862 LPPIPDIPEAYR
-1874 PVLPQSPS
+1874 SVLPQSPS

-1913 KSFSQKLES
+1913 KTFSQRLEN

-1930 SLCTEEFLERSEKQW
+1930 TLCTEEFLERSEKQW
-1945 FNRLHHARM
+1945 FNRLHDARM
-1954 SKMTSPANS
+1954 SKMTSTANS
-1963 VREVASDS
+1963 VRDMDS
-1971 SSAGSSDSDHESMSQ
+1971 SNSSTRSHSDSDHESMGQ
-1986 FLLPSNYQPP
+1986 FLLPTNYKPP
-1996 SGVRRFLSKKTGD
+1996 SGLRRFLSIKTGD

-2033 TGTVGQTANE
+2033 TGTVGQTAYE
-2043 LYAIATVYFIFSCIW
+2043 LYAIATVYFISSCIW
-2058 WYIFRRL
+2058 WYVFRRL
-2065 PCLYVISGPWA
+2065 PCVYVMSGPWI
-2076 FYGFA
+2076 FYSLA
-2081 FLLLGI
+2081 FLLLAI
-2087 APWTT
+2087 APWTVDPG
-2092 STARYWIQHVATGS
+2092 RYWIQHIATGS

-2130 RTWGFRACMIQGT
+2130 RTWGFRACLIQGT
-2143 QQIWIV
+2143 QQIWVV
-2149 ILWFWGRTL
+2149 ILWFWGRAL
-2158 TDVSTAGRPSSSLI
+2158 TDVSTAGLPSSSLI
-2172 TYGWPLT
+2172 TSGWPLT
-2179 AIAIPISLLLFAIGT
+2179 AIALPLSALLLAIGI

-2201 AYYRQQPGSI
+2201 SYYRQTPGSI
-2211 PSFYRSTLRRKIIL
+2211 PSFYRSTMRRKIIL
-2225 WFFLV
+2225 WFFALV
-2230 VLVQNYFLS
+2230 LIQNYFLS
-2239 SPYGRNWTFLWSSSH
+2239 TPYGRNWTFLWSSAH
-2254 APAWSVI
+2254 APVWSVI
-2261 LLIFFFFV
+2261 LLIILFFII
-2269 VLWAL
+2269 LWAL
-2274 FLWFFAHL
+2274 LLYAFSEL
-2282 SATHSWF
+2282 SKTHSWLL
-2289 IPIFALALGSPRWAQ
+2289 PILALSLASPRWAQ
-2304 MLWSTSG
+2304 ILWSTSG

-2316 PWAGGPIASALI
+2316 PWTGGPIASALT
-2328 ARGLWLWLGL
+2328 ARALWLWLGL
-2338 LDSIQ
+2338 LDSVQ

-2367 QALGSISTILARATA
+2367 QALGSITTILARATA
-2382 PNNTG
+2382 PDKLG

-2397 RSDWTKGLEHYEF
+2397 KGDWAQGLRHYEF
-2410 WLALVSQVAVVWVGF
+2410 WLGLGSQVLVVWVGF